1 MNKTEAK
8 KLFKSVFTAVIL
20 AALISSAV
28 FISGK
33 LIFRQFYPQAYPE
46 AVEKYSAQYN
56 VPKELVY
63 AVMNTESHFD
73 ENAVSDAGARG
84 LMQIT
89 PQTFHWLQ
97 SKTGEELDDSS
108 LFDPETNIKYGCFF
122 LGMLINEF
130 GDGREAVAAYNA
142 GRGRVN
148 EWLADTEYSADGK
161 KLDKIPF
168 SETAHY
174 VKKVERA
181 RNIYSNL
188 YLTEE

>member
-1 MNKTEAK
+1 MSKTEAK
-8 KLFKSVFTAVIL
+8 KLLKSVLIAVIL

-28 FISGK
+28 FVGGK
-33 LIFRQFYPQAYPE
+33 LIFRQVYPQKHLE
-46 AVEKYSAQYN
+46 TVEKYSAEYN
-56 VPKELVY
+56 VPRELVY

-73 ENAVSDAGARG
+73 ENAVSNAGACG

-97 SKTGEELDDSS
+97 TKTGEDLEDLS
-108 LFDPETNIKYGCFF
+108 LFDPEINIKYGCFF
-122 LGMLINEF
+122 LAMLLNEF
-130 GDGREAVAAYNA
+130 GDGREALAAYNA

-148 EWLADTEYSADGK
+148 EWLADSEYSADGK
-161 KLDKIPF
+161 RLDKIPF